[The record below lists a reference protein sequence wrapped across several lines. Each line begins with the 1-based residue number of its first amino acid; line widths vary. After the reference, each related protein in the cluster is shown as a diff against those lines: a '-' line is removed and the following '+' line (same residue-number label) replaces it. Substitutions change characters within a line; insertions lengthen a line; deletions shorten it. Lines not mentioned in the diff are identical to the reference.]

1 VAKAIFYSYCSN
13 PSLKTGVRDRE
24 IEKTLVM
31 NKNQNMTKINFP
43 PINEQMD
50 LIKRGA
56 FEIIPEDELV
66 KKLERSLKEGKQL
79 NIKLGCDPS
88 RPDLHIGHSVVLRKL
103 EHFQSLGHIAILI
116 IGDFTGMIGDPSG
129 RNITRPALSLEETRK
144 HGISYFEQASKIL
157 DREKTKIVYN
167 SEWLGKMTFE
177 DVIKLSS
184 KYTVARMLE
193 RDDFTK
199 RYKSGEPIS
208 MHEILYP
215 LAQAMDSVAIKSD
228 VELGGTDQK
237 FNLLVGRDIQREY
250 GMEAQVIITM
260 PLIVGTDGVEKM
272 SKSYNNYIGI
282 SESPKEIFGKTLSI
296 PDSLIYNY
304 FELAT
309 NLSNIELEEI
319 KTKLVDPK
327 TNPRDIKRQLAKA
340 LVSMYHSE
348 EAARN
353 AEEEFDR
360 IFVNKGTP
368 DEIPEFK
375 FGERKEIN
383 ILDLIILVN
392 FAPSK
397 GEAKRLVTQGGV
409 TLDGEKIEDFQ
420 NSVLLKDGMIL
431 KVGKRKFIKLII

>member
-1 VAKAIFYSYCSN
+1 
-13 PSLKTGVRDRE
+13 
-24 IEKTLVM
+24 
-31 NKNQNMTKINFP
+31 MTKINFP

-50 LIKRGA
+50 LIKRGT
-56 FEIIPEDELV
+56 FEIIPEEELT
-66 KKLERSLKEGKQL
+66 KKLERSLKDGKPL

-103 EHFQSLGHIAILI
+103 AHFQSLGHLSILI

-129 RNITRPALSLEETRK
+129 RNVTRPALSLEETRE
-144 HGISYFEQASKIL
+144 HGRSYFEQASKIL
-157 DREKTKIVYN
+157 DKEKTKMVYN
-167 SEWLGKMTFE
+167 SEWLSKMSFE
-177 DVIKLSS
+177 DVIKLAS

-208 MHEILYP
+208 MHELLYP

-237 FNLLVGRDIQREY
+237 FNLLVGRDIQREF
-250 GMEAQVIITM
+250 GIEAQVIITM

-296 PDSLIYNY
+296 PDSLVYNY

-309 NLSNIELEEI
+309 DLSNTELLEI
-319 KTKLVDPK
+319 KNKLDDPN
-327 TNPRDIKRQLAKA
+327 TNPRDIKRKLART
-340 LVSMYHSE
+340 LVTMYHSA
-348 EAARN
+348 EAAKN

-368 DEIPEFK
+368 DDVPLFK
-375 FGERKEIN
+375 LGDMKEIN

-409 TLDGEKIEDFQ
+409 TLDGERIIDFQ
-420 NSVLLKDGMIL
+420 KSISLKERQIL
-431 KVGKRKFIKLII
+431 KVGKRKFIELIK

>member
-1 VAKAIFYSYCSN
+1 
-13 PSLKTGVRDRE
+13 
-24 IEKTLVM
+24 
-31 NKNQNMTKINFP
+31 MTKIKFP
-43 PINEQMD
+43 SINEQMD
-50 LIKRGA
+50 LIRRGT
-56 FEIIPEDELV
+56 FEIIPEEELV
-66 KKLERSLKEGKQL
+66 KKLEKSIKEGTQL

-103 EHFQSLGHIAILI
+103 AHFQSLGHLAILI

-129 RNITRPALSLEETRK
+129 RNVTRPALSLEETRE
-144 HGISYFEQASKIL
+144 HGRSYFEQASKIL
-157 DREKTKIVYN
+157 DKEKTKIVYN
-167 SEWLGKMTFE
+167 SDWLGKMTFE

-237 FNLLVGRDIQREY
+237 FNLLVGRDIQREF
-250 GMEAQVIITM
+250 GLEAQVIITM

-282 SESPKEIFGKTLSI
+282 SEPPKEIFGKTLSI

-309 NLSNIELEEI
+309 DLSNSELSEI
-319 KTKLVDPK
+319 KNKLEDPK
-327 TNPRDIKRQLAKA
+327 TNPRDIKRHLAKT
-340 LVSMYHSE
+340 LVTMYHSAE
-348 EAARN
+348 EAQN

-368 DEIPEFK
+368 DEVSEFK
-375 FGERKEIN
+375 IQINKEIN

-392 FAPSK
+392 FASSK
-397 GEAKRLVTQGGV
+397 GEARRLVTQGGV
-409 TLDGEKIEDFQ
+409 TLDGEKITDFQ
-420 NSVLLKDGMIL
+420 KSISPKDGSIL
-431 KVGKRKFIKLII
+431 KVGKRKFIKLIN

>member
-1 VAKAIFYSYCSN
+1 
-13 PSLKTGVRDRE
+13 
-24 IEKTLVM
+24 
-31 NKNQNMTKINFP
+31 MTKINFP
-43 PINEQMD
+43 PVNEQMD
-50 LIKRGA
+50 LIRRGT
-56 FEIIPEDELV
+56 FEIIPEEELV

-103 EHFQSLGHIAILI
+103 AHFQSLGHLAILI

-129 RNITRPALSLEETRK
+129 RNVTRPALSLEETRE
-144 HGISYFEQASKIL
+144 HGRSYFEQAAKIL
-157 DREKTKIVYN
+157 DKEKTKIVYN
-167 SEWLGKMTFE
+167 SEWLSKMTFE

-309 NLSNIELEEI
+309 NLSNDQLSEVKQKLEH
-319 KTKLVDPK
+319 PK
-327 TNPRDIKRQLAKA
+327 TNPRDVKRQLAKA
-340 LVSMYHSE
+340 LVAMYHSE

-368 DEIPEFK
+368 DDVPQFK
-375 FGERKEIN
+375 FGDRKELN

-397 GEAKRLVTQGGV
+397 GEAKRLVAQGGV
-409 TLDGEKIEDFQ
+409 TVDGEKIADIQ
-420 NSVLLKDGMIL
+420 QLVTLKEGLIL
-431 KVGKRKFIKLII
+431 KVGKRKFIELIK